1 MKLPHG
7 QDLYAAIVLILA
19 GTVVWGGIG
28 RVLIVLAWTTMK
40 AG

>member
-7 QDLYAAIVLILA
+7 QDLYAAIALILA
-19 GTVVWGGIG
+19 GTVIWGGIAWL
-28 RVLIVLAWTTMK
+28 LIGLAWTTIK